1 MESIKQNVVAIKTTI
16 KMAAAFFKMMLSKE
30 GTDVIEW
37 LFGVINKNDSEMLS
51 HIISLQDPEY
61 LPQEIETG
69 IYIPYCEYQSSTMK
83 IRWIESYDREMK
95 GGQYS
100 LVDDSSYKVL
110 ATASD
115 IQRYVS
121 NAEKAWDKAIKNEN
135 FSQFGE
141 DEQAFMT
148 RWEGLECQRP

>member
-1 MESIKQNVVAIKTTI
+1 MKIQQNFVAIKTTVT
-16 KMAAAFFKMMLSKE
+16 MAARFFRMLLSE
-30 GTDVIEW
+30 QGVDVLEW
-37 LFGVINKNDSEMLS
+37 LFGVINKNDSEMIS

-83 IRWIESYDREMK
+83 VRWIESYDRELK
-95 GGQYS
+95 GGQYT
-100 LVDDSSYKVL
+100 LVDDSSYKVV

-115 IQRYVS
+115 IKRYVS
-121 NAEKAWDKAIKNEN
+121 NAENAWDKAIKNED
-135 FSQFGE
+135 FSKFGE

-148 RWEGLECQRP
+148 RWEGLENTRP

>member
-1 MESIKQNVVAIKTTI
+1 MKIQENFVAIKTTI
-16 KMAAAFFKMMLSKE
+16 KMAAAFFKMMLSE
-30 GTDVIEW
+30 QGVDVIEW
-37 LFGVINKNDSEMLS
+37 LFGVINKNDPEMVS
-51 HIISLQDPEY
+51 HIISLQDTEY

-69 IYIPYCEYQSSTMK
+69 IYIPYCEYAHSSMK

-100 LVDDSSYKVL
+100 LVDDSSYKVM

-115 IQRYVS
+115 IKRYVS
-121 NAEKAWDKAIKNEN
+121 NAEKAWDKAISEEN
-135 FSQFGE
+135 FSKFGE

-148 RWEGLECQRP
+148 RWEGLENTRP